1 MKRPIIGITAG
12 EAVNMYYPDSPKVY
26 GQMYVYIEAIERAGG
41 VPLVLPIVKS
51 EAVLKD
57 MYDLCDGILLAG
69 GNDVNPACYNEPA
82 SEHTRHIHKERDVQ
96 EIALWEL
103 AKKDDKPV
111 LAVCRGLHIVNTAQ
125 GGKLYQDIHAELPEA
140 NVHRIPEGS
149 PDDYEHQVVHQV
161 KFKPGSKLAQI
172 MGEGPLGAN
181 SYHHQAIKQL
191 GKDVEAVSWSEDE
204 VIEGIEVKGQ
214 RFAVG
219 VQSHPESL
227 EATIEPAWRKLFS
240 AFVEAGQSK
249 K

>member
-41 VPLVLPIVKS
+41 VPLVLPIVQS
-51 EAVLKD
+51 RPVLKD

-69 GNDVNPACYNEPA
+69 GNDVNPAHYNEPV
-82 SEHTRHIHKERDVQ
+82 SKYTRHIHDERDVQ

-111 LAVCRGLHIVNTAQ
+111 LAVCRDLHIVNTAQ
-125 GGKLYQDIHAELPEA
+125 GGKLHQDIPTELPKAE
-140 NVHRIPEGS
+140 VHRIPEGV
-149 PDDYEHQVVHQV
+149 PDDYEHQVVHRV
-161 KFKPGSKLAQI
+161 RFAAGSKLAEI
-172 MGEGPLGAN
+172 LGEGPLGAN

-191 GKDVEAVSWSEDE
+191 GEGLKATSWSEDE
-204 VIEGIEVKGQ
+204 VIEGIEMTGQ
-214 RFAVG
+214 SFAVG

-227 EATIEPAWRKLFS
+227 EATIEPKWRKLFN
-240 AFVEAGQSK
+240 AFIEAAQSK